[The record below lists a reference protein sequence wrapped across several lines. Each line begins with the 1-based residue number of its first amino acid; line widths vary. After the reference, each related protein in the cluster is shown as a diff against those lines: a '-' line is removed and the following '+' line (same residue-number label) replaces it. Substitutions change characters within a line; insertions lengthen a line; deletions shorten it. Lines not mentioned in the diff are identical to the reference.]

1 MASKNNM
8 LLWCNI
14 MSSKINTSAL
24 KVRFKVHKFP
34 VVCSWSAAYL
44 KVAYMFLL
52 FVLLFNQSHE
62 STFAAFL

>member
-8 LLWCNI
+8 LLWCNV

-24 KVRFKVHKFP
+24 KVRFKVHKIP
-34 VVCSWSAAYL
+34 VVCSWSAAHSI
-44 KVAYMFLL
+44 VAGMFLL
-52 FVLLFNQSHE
+52 FVLLFNQSYE